1 MLSQSPI
8 LDTAVNLDLNN
19 ATGFLPY
26 MYYWQGQA
34 KYQLQQYVE
43 AITDFDEVIQLYPNN
58 TTSNLPRTYYWRGQV
73 KKQLGYLPETIKNFQ
88 IARQYGTEA

>member
-1 MLSQSPI
+1 M
-8 LDTAVNLDLNN
+8 DTTVNLDLNN

-43 AITDFDEVIQLYPNN
+43 AITDF
-58 TTSNLPRTYYWRGQV
+58 
-73 KKQLGYLPETIKNFQ
+73 LGYLPETIKNFQ